1 MSAPAEPVMAGQ
13 VSGVEGAAI
22 WLVTDVYPPGCG
34 GSGWSTH
41 ALARTLD
48 HRGHSVE
55 VISIDP
61 GASGVSQRVF
71 DGIRVVEVGVR
82 SARRNPLRRLGGR
95 DYAHVHME
103 RYLSERLRDDHDV
116 RILHAQHLHSGAPTV
131 AAAARHGRASVQ
143 TLRDYWPVCLHGTSW
158 WQGTE
163 CSGCTTANLVGC
175 MNEYWRWP
183 RPLARLMVPWA
194 RRRLESRRAAVEA
207 AGRVITVSD
216 WVRRR
221 IEPEAPAARYE
232 VVPNIVD
239 ADETRRSATAADDL
253 EHRPQG
259 TYLVA
264 AGKLVPTKGF
274 DQMLSALAAAGSSA
288 PVILAGTGPESS
300 RLRRQAGELGVDVMF
315 PGWVAHPRLLRLIA
329 GAKAFL
335 LPSAWSEPLSRLL
348 LEALALG
355 TPVITWRSGGNPE
368 NLTEGVDAFVVD
380 DAEDLRAALA
390 AIDEAPR
397 RQQIGAAGERL
408 ARRRFAPDAV
418 YPRLVE
424 VYAGALTAA
433 GGEPR

>member
-1 MSAPAEPVMAGQ
+1 MSPSSPDDPVAVGS

-41 ALARTLD
+41 ALARTLV

-61 GASGVSQRVF
+61 GATGVSQRVF
-71 DGIRVVEVGVR
+71 DGIHVVEVGVQ

-95 DYAHVHME
+95 DYAHNHME
-103 RYLSERLRDDHDV
+103 RYLNERLRNDRDV

-158 WQGTE
+158 WHGTE

-183 RPLARLMVPWA
+183 VPLARLMVPWA
-194 RRRLESRRAAVEA
+194 RRRLGSRRAGIEA

-239 ADETRRSATAADDL
+239 ADETRSAAAGADDL
-253 EHRPQG
+253 EHPPEG

-264 AGKLVPTKGF
+264 AGKLVATKGF

-288 PVILAGTGPESS
+288 PVILAGSGPESS
-300 RLRRQAGELGVDVMF
+300 RLRRQAGELGVDVVF

-335 LPSAWSEPLSRLL
+335 LPSAWSEPLSPLL

-355 TPVITWRSGGNPE
+355 TPVITGRSGGNP
-368 NLTEGVDAFVVD
+368 
-380 DAEDLRAALA
+380 
-390 AIDEAPR
+390 
-397 RQQIGAAGERL
+397 
-408 ARRRFAPDAV
+408 
-418 YPRLVE
+418 
-424 VYAGALTAA
+424 
-433 GGEPR
+433 